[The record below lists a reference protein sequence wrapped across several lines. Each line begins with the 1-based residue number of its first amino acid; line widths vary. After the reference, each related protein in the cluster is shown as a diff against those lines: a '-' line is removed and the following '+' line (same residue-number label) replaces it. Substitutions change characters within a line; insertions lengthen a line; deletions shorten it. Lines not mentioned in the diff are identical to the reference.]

1 MRLRL
6 ILPTIVLLALAG
18 YQPCFAKE
26 AHARHGVGASV
37 TKKGATEGSRSANRA
52 NRAADKSEGKANG
65 VIKGEGTVPPPVLP
79 PPQGVTQQRNRT
91 INPSAKIVTPGNTAR
106 RQAGGVTAP
115 AIRNAIGQPFVQ
127 SKGLA
132 ATQPHVPSA
141 LQTPGAVP
149 RTLRGAPSV
158 GPPVVSSNPTH
169 ASAPVANAATLSNRG
184 SVSGVGVIRPG
195 AAPSTIG
202 GATRP
207 NYGINGTA
215 VQNKH

>member
-6 ILPTIVLLALAG
+6 ILSTIVLLALAA
-18 YQPCFAKE
+18 YQPCFAKG
-26 AHARHGVGASV
+26 AHARHGVGASA
-37 TKKGATEGSRSANRA
+37 TNKAASAKGSNANRA
-52 NRAADKSEGKANG
+52 NPAAGKANG

-115 AIRNAIGQPFVQ
+115 AIRNAIGQPIVQ
-127 SKGLA
+127 SKGA
-132 ATQPHVPSA
+132 PTQPHVPSA

-149 RTLRGAPSV
+149 PTLRGAPSV

-184 SVSGVGVIRPG
+184 GVSGVGVIRPG

-207 NYGINGTA
+207 NYGINGTT

>member
-6 ILPTIVLLALAG
+6 ILPTIVMLALAA

-26 AHARHGVGASV
+26 AHPRHGVGASA
-37 TKKGATEGSRSANRA
+37 TNKGASAKSSSANRA
-52 NRAADKSEGKANG
+52 NPAAGKANG
-65 VIKGEGTVPPPVLP
+65 VIKGEGAVPPPVLP

-91 INPSAKIVTPGNTAR
+91 INPSAKIVTPGNAAR

-115 AIRNAIGQPFVQ
+115 AIRNAIGQPIVQ
-127 SKGLA
+127 PKSLA

-149 RTLRGAPSV
+149 PTLRGAPSV

-195 AAPSTIG
+195 AGPSTIG

>member
-1 MRLRL
+1 M
-6 ILPTIVLLALAG
+6 LLALAA
-18 YQPCFAKE
+18 YQPCFAK

-37 TKKGATEGSRSANRA
+37 TTKGASAKGPSANRA
-52 NRAADKSEGKANG
+52 NPAADG
-65 VIKGEGTVPPPVLP
+65 VSKGEGTVPPPVLP
-79 PPQGVTQQRNRT
+79 PPQGVTLQRNRT
-91 INPSAKIVTPGNTAR
+91 INLNVKTVTPGNTAP
-106 RQAGGVTAP
+106 RQAGGITAP
-115 AIRNAIGQPFVQ
+115 AIRNAIGQPIVQ

-149 RTLRGAPSV
+149 PTLHGAPPV
-158 GPPVVSSNPTH
+158 PPPVVSSNPTH
-169 ASAPVANAATLSNRG
+169 ATPPLANAATLSNRG

>member
-6 ILPTIVLLALAG
+6 ILPTIVMLALAA
-18 YQPCFAKE
+18 YQPCFAKG
-26 AHARHGVGASV
+26 AHARHGVGASA
-37 TKKGATEGSRSANRA
+37 TNKAASAKGSSANRA
-52 NRAADKSEGKANG
+52 NPAAGKANG
-65 VIKGEGTVPPPVLP
+65 VIKGEGTVPAPVLP

-115 AIRNAIGQPFVQ
+115 AIRNAIGQPIVQ

-132 ATQPHVPSA
+132 TTQPHVPSA

-149 RTLRGAPSV
+149 PTLRGAPSV
-158 GPPVVSSNPTH
+158 GPPVISSNPTH
-169 ASAPVANAATLSNRG
+169 AGAPVANAATLSNRG

-202 GATRP
+202 GAARP

>member
-6 ILPTIVLLALAG
+6 ILPTIVLLALAA

-26 AHARHGVGASV
+26 AHARHGASA
-37 TKKGATEGSRSANRA
+37 TNKAASAKGSSVNRA
-52 NRAADKSEGKANG
+52 NPAADKANG

-91 INPSAKIVTPGNTAR
+91 VNPRAKIVTPGNTAR
-106 RQAGGVTAP
+106 RQAGRATAP
-115 AIRNAIGQPFVQ
+115 AIRNAIGQPIVQ

-149 RTLRGAPSV
+149 PTLRGAPPV

-169 ASAPVANAATLSNRG
+169 ATAPVANAAKFSNRG
-184 SVSGVGVIRPG
+184 SVSGAGVIRPG

-207 NYGINGTA
+207 NYGINGTT
-215 VQNKH
+215 VQTKH

>member
-1 MRLRL
+1 M
-6 ILPTIVLLALAG
+6 LLALAA
-18 YQPCFAKE
+18 YQPCFAKA
-26 AHARHGVGASV
+26 AHPRHGVGASA
-37 TKKGATEGSRSANRA
+37 TNKGASAKSSSANRA
-52 NRAADKSEGKANG
+52 NPAAGKANG
-65 VIKGEGTVPPPVLP
+65 AIEGERTVPPIPPPVLP

-106 RQAGGVTAP
+106 RQAGGTTAP
-115 AIRNAIGQPFVQ
+115 AIRNAIGQPIVQ

-141 LQTPGAVP
+141 LQIPGAVP
-149 RTLRGAPSV
+149 PTLRAAPSV

-169 ASAPVANAATLSNRG
+169 ATAPVANAATLSNRG

-195 AAPSTIG
+195 AAPGTIG